1 MSYYDIDEDRRSAL
15 PAFIAR
21 QDCERINRENRDKYT
36 LSEQKA
42 ATEFKQLVDNAFFRR
57 RTFLNFRPNFI
68 AIKVE
73 APKLEDKI
81 SSEYRAVMAFA
92 DANNIR
98 VKNGKASI
106 IFQFVNK

>member
-1 MSYYDIDEDRRSAL
+1 MSYYDVDEDKRSAMPGFL
-15 PAFIAR
+15 AR
-21 QDCERINRENRDKYT
+21 QDCERVNRENRDKYS

-42 ATEFKQLVDNAFFRR
+42 AEEFKQLVDNAFFRR

-68 AIKVE
+68 TVKVE

-92 DANNIR
+92 DANKIR

-106 IFQFVNK
+106 IFQFVK